1 MIRAIII
8 ISVLLAGAIGYIAWR
23 EATLA
28 QGVSTAEQDA
38 ILAEMEN
45 QFELERDAL
54 EEKHAEELAA
64 LTQDLTNRVNEAK
77 EETER
82 VRVRL
87 TAERNAAMAKARKSA
102 EGLKAAVVQA
112 SGAKP
117 SDVRVTAVEVA
128 MSIDAALKW
137 VDLTFELQN
146 NLVLSESICAE
157 KLTQQELDLVP
168 PLVEQIQGLKED
180 NLWKDQG
187 LKVSETKETMLESRL
202 RDSQSDVLTWSL
214 VSGGVAL
221 AVGIIVGLFTDRVVK
236 E

>member
-8 ISVLLAGAIGYIAWR
+8 LGVLLAGAIGYIAWR
-23 EATLA
+23 ETTLA

-45 QFELERDAL
+45 QFEMERANL

-87 TAERNAAMAKARKSA
+87 TAERNAAMDRARKSA

-112 SGAKP
+112 SGARP

-146 NLVLSESICAE
+146 NLVLSENICAE
-157 KLTQQELDLVP
+157 KLTQKELDLVP

-180 NLWKDQG
+180 NLWKDQS

-221 AVGIIVGLFTDRVVK
+221 AVGIIVGLFTDRAVK